1 MRKPVTPAKTIVAA
15 GLLAGTL
22 DIVTACT
29 HYALRTGKNPVAV
42 LRFVA
47 SGVFGQ
53 DAFTGSSLMPIW
65 GLLFHYLIAFSFTV
79 VFFWL
84 YPRLRLFA
92 LNRYLLAILFG
103 LFIWTVMNLL
113 VVPLSNTPK
122 GPFNWSS
129 ALQNMAI
136 LIIMIGVPLSL
147 IAARQWKVGSRI

>member
-1 MRKPVTPAKTIVAA
+1 MQKPVTPIKTILGA
-15 GLLAGTL
+15 GLLVGTL

-53 DAFTGSSLMPIW
+53 DAFTGSLMPIW
-65 GLLFHYLIAFSFTV
+65 GLLVHYLIAFSFTV
-79 VFFWL
+79 LFFWL
-84 YPRLRLFA
+84 YPRLRLFS
-92 LNRYLLAILFG
+92 LNKYLLAVLFG
-103 LFIWTVMNLL
+103 LFVWTVMNLL
-113 VVPLSNTPK
+113 IVPLSNTPK

-136 LIIMIGVPLSL
+136 LIVMIGLPLSL
-147 IAARQWKVGSRI
+147 IAARQRESGRRI